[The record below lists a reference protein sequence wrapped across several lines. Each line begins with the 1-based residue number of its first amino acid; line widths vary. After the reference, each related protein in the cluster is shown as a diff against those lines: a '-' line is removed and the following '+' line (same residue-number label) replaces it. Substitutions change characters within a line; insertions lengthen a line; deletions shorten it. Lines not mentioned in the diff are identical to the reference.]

1 MNFAAGGTN
10 HRKLYSRERLEVDL
24 VRIKSGRHGS
34 AEFSATDQ
42 NTWHLISVMS
52 QELSH
57 WITC

>member
-24 VRIKSGRHGS
+24 VRTKSGRYGF
-34 AEFSATDQ
+34 AEFSTTDQ
-42 NTWHLISVMS
+42 NAWHLMSVMS

-57 WITC
+57 